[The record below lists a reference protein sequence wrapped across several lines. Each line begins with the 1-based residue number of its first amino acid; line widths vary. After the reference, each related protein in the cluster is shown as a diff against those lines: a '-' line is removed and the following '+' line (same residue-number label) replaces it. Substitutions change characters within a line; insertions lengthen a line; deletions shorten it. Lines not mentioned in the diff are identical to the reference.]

1 MLKDDVR
8 VVQIYYRSAVMQVNG
23 TTEVDVVVEFGL
35 NYTLNLTF
43 PQP

>member
-8 VVQIYYRSAVMQVNG
+8 VVQIYYRAVVMQVSG